1 MLPPLIFSP
10 LEDESRRGHVE
21 TRLLVRLLP
30 QHLQL
35 VELTCHFGQDV
46 SHRTRLFEHAVLERP
61 DHVADRKG
69 GDAGLEK
76 ETVSMLMLSSGH
88 SGKLTSILLI

>member
-1 MLPPLIFSP
+1 MEESPVASSSLVFPLSK
-10 LEDESRRGHVE
+10 DKSRRGHVE

-35 VELTCHFGQDV
+35 VELTCHFGQDI

-61 DHVADRKG
+61 DHVADR
-69 GDAGLEK
+69 
-76 ETVSMLMLSSGH
+76 
-88 SGKLTSILLI
+88 